1 MNDQFK
7 STIMAI
13 LMALEVGST
22 PSFRPSY
29 QEGAWP
35 KNFFDA
41 IIRSDW
47 KRWILAVRKEKFG
60 WLLNDAITDVMVE
73 DIISVA
79 PVILLGELFT
89 IKKMGLP
96 SFDNMQWEFV
106 EGRTWFP

>member
-1 MNDQFK
+1 MLVQLSHAPVNDQFK

-41 IIRSDW
+41 IIRSDC
-47 KRWILAVRKEKFG
+47 KRWILAVRKEK
-60 WLLNDAITDVMVE
+60 
-73 DIISVA
+73 
-79 PVILLGELFT
+79 ILVGYCSTSDPSWGVVYHQKDGTPKFRQYA
-89 IKKMGLP
+89 MGIC
-96 SFDNMQWEFV
+96 
-106 EGRTWFP
+106 